1 MKKEKNFIQYL
12 FRWLLLVFLL
22 FAFVSVVFNVLTY
35 LREREYYFEIIEEEQ
50 QNRIN
55 YLSKNMNEELINL
68 KITANMMAE
77 DEQVLELYCKW
88 DFANSFEK
96 NDMLEKIRER
106 LMELDNQ
113 NSFVRESRLY
123 FPDKGIK
130 IDRSG
135 MYLAENEADLFA
147 GMYLEN
153 RLLSLN
159 EGKIYI
165 IEVFPRNYLKKI
177 ENIDDILSIFIIEL
191 NSDQIRQELQFSRMT
206 DQDILFLVS
215 PEEDQ
220 IYVMTDPVDMD
231 EMRKT
236 GNSNILKMNGEKYH
250 LMSSDNNGD
259 FFHLYYLQDQGFLHL
274 IQQKM
279 ILSIFLFIA
288 VILLSIIFAFL
299 LFFRKIFRPLEVLL
313 VDAFGQIK
321 RSNFSYR
328 IPLPGKGEV
337 FRNLYENFNYMA
349 ERIDVLISR
358 ELKQQI
364 LINQA
369 NFKHLQAQI
378 NPHFMYNSYFL
389 LYRLIK
395 KRDIEGSLVVC
406 ENLGNFFQYI
416 TRDSGDSKSLE
427 EEIRHARSYAVIQA
441 YRFQNKIQID
451 FPELPEKYGY
461 VEVPR
466 LIVQPLIEN
475 VFKYVVGDLDEEE
488 EVQLRVSY
496 EENEEDLLV
505 IVENSGSISDEMLK
519 QIQTR
524 IEQPEEGAEVTALV
538 NINSRLNLFFKQ
550 KSSLAVRKSSLGGLK
565 IILYLKL

>member
-1 MKKEKNFIQYL
+1 M
-12 FRWLLLVFLL
+12 
-22 FAFVSVVFNVLTY
+22 
-35 LREREYYFEIIEEEQ
+35 
-50 QNRIN
+50 
-55 YLSKNMNEELINL
+55 
-68 KITANMMAE
+68 
-77 DEQVLELYCKW
+77 
-88 DFANSFEK
+88 
-96 NDMLEKIRER
+96 
-106 LMELDNQ
+106 
-113 NSFVRESRLY
+113 
-123 FPDKGIK
+123 
-130 IDRSG
+130 
-135 MYLAENEADLFA
+135 
-147 GMYLEN
+147 
-153 RLLSLN
+153 
-159 EGKIYI
+159 
-165 IEVFPRNYLKKI
+165 
-177 ENIDDILSIFIIEL
+177 
-191 NSDQIRQELQFSRMT
+191 
-206 DQDILFLVS
+206 
-215 PEEDQ
+215 
-220 IYVMTDPVDMD
+220 
-231 EMRKT
+231 
-236 GNSNILKMNGEKYH
+236 
-250 LMSSDNNGD
+250 
-259 FFHLYYLQDQGFLHL
+259 
-274 IQQKM
+274 
-279 ILSIFLFIA
+279 
-288 VILLSIIFAFL
+288 
-299 LFFRKIFRPLEVLL
+299 
-313 VDAFGQIK
+313 DAFGQIK